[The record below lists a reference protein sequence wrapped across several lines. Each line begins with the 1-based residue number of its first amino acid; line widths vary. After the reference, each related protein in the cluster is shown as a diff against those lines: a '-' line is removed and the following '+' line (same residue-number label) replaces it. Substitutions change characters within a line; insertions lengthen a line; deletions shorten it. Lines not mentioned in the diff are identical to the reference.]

1 MTRLLGEVLP
11 LALGA
16 AVSPVLLT
24 LQILVLAG
32 RRSPLARALAVV
44 VSCTAVL
51 LVFAVLAAT
60 VLTVSGDRE
69 ASTPYGVVKAA
80 AAVLLVYLAARQL
93 FRKPTAQESNKKR
106 SASRLANAAT
116 PAFLWIGALAM
127 LTNFTTLILYIPA
140 VHAIVRSSAALVD
153 KVVVFV
159 ILVVIVLLP
168 VLVPFAAVAALG
180 ERVRPALTRV
190 GDAAAA
196 HSRQVAAG
204 LCLVFAALLGW
215 QAVQILA

>member
-1 MTRLLGEVLP
+1 MTSLLGEVLP

-24 LQILVLAG
+24 LQVLVLTG
-32 RRSPLARALAVV
+32 RRSPLARALAVA

-51 LVFAVLAAT
+51 VVFAVLGVT
-60 VLTVSGDRE
+60 VLTVSGHRK
-69 ASTPYGVVKAA
+69 ASTPYGVVKAVA
-80 AAVLLVYLAARQL
+80 AALLVCLAARQL
-93 FRKPTAQESNKKR
+93 LRKPTAGESHAKR
-106 SASRLANAAT
+106 TSSLLAEAGT

-127 LTNFTTLILYIPA
+127 LTNFTTLVLYVPA
-140 VHAIVRSSAALVD
+140 VHTIVRSGADTTEKA
-153 KVVVFV
+153 VVFV

-168 VLVPFAAVAALG
+168 VLVPLVAVAALG
-180 ERVRPALTRV
+180 ERVRPALARL

-196 HSRQVAAG
+196 HSREVSAA

-215 QAVQILA
+215 QAGQILL